1 MDAMAEASSSAEK
14 RWDWVQESV
23 DPLFVK
29 MEAQEAA
36 QHQMV
41 AHVDLM
47 AQAIVR
53 TNQEH
58 QALAQQLVTTVE
70 VVTQLVVT

>member
-1 MDAMAEASSSAEK
+1 
-14 RWDWVQESV
+14 V
-23 DPLFVK
+23 DLLFVK